1 MPTEITKTHALYGK
15 SEKKWTRINAC
26 LLGEDTI
33 KEGKEKYLPFPIDT
47 ETLDRKGEP
56 FKREYSTYLEG
67 AHYTNFTLQASED
80 LVSAV
85 FRTDMI
91 VTQMPDKLKYL
102 DLETLARDVVKDVSS
117 FGRSGVFVDYP
128 TTEDPTQEQD
138 TENFAY
144 MEIYNTLDVLNW
156 KVVRRGG
163 IKTLSRVVLR
173 EAWYNDLDEAK
184 FRYREL
190 ILDAGVYKVRVYED
204 ENLTVY
210 NEFTP
215 QASGSPLEHIPFY
228 FIGAVSNTADPDEPP
243 IIGIANSNIKHYQ
256 TWAELNHVQ
265 TYMGHPM
272 LAITGA
278 ANGFTKKAQDEG
290 VTFTVGARQALVME
304 GDTASASVLQA
315 PDAGGIHFKTLA
327 ELKQSMTDQGAN
339 LKSGD
344 QKNVAEAENTL
355 KIRHSSETSVL
366 ASIAKNVEAG
376 LEMAMDDIGLYMN
389 TVIPDDFSIEL
400 NKEYMDPAPDSTLVG
415 ALNTAVVSG
424 NYRKKDFTVYLQQ
437 VGLVSEDE
445 NVETVVTELEENDP
459 FNDSTNLPSELDT
472 GATE

>member
-1 MPTEITKTHALYGK
+1 MPAEITKTHALYGK
-15 SEKKWTRINAC
+15 SEKKWARINAC

-33 KEGKEKYLPFPIDT
+33 KDGGEKYLPFPIHT
-47 ETLDRKGEP
+47 ETLDRTKEP
-56 FKREYSTYLEG
+56 FKKEYAVYLEG
-67 AHYTNFTLQASED
+67 AHYTNYTLQSSED

-91 VTQMPDKLKYL
+91 VSKLPDKLKYL

-117 FGRSGVFVDYP
+117 FGRVGVFVDYP

-173 EAWYNDLDEAK
+173 EIWYNDMDEAK
-184 FRYREL
+184 HRYREL
-190 ILDAGVYKVRVYED
+190 ILDRGVFKVRVYED
-204 ENLTVY
+204 ENLTEFK
-210 NEFTP
+210 EFTP
-215 QASGSPLEHIPFY
+215 QASGSTLDHIPFY
-228 FIGAVSNTADPDEPP
+228 FIGAISNTTEPDEPP
-243 IIGIANSNIKHYQ
+243 IIGIANSNLKHYQ

-278 ANGFTKKAQDEG
+278 PNGFTKKAKEEG

-304 GDTASASVLQA
+304 GEAASASVLQA
-315 PDAGGIHFKTLA
+315 ADAGGIHFKTLA
-327 ELKQSMTDQGAN
+327 ELKQSMIDQGAN

-376 LEMAMDDIGLYMN
+376 LEAAMEDIGLYMN
-389 TVIPDDFSIEL
+389 TTLPDDFGIEL

-415 ALNTAVVSG
+415 ALNTAVTSG
-424 NYRKKDFTVYLQQ
+424 NYRKQDFMVYLQQ

-445 NVETVVTELEENDP
+445 DIETVISELGETDP
-459 FNDSTNLPSELDT
+459 FNTSTGKPTKLPE
-472 GATE
+472 EE